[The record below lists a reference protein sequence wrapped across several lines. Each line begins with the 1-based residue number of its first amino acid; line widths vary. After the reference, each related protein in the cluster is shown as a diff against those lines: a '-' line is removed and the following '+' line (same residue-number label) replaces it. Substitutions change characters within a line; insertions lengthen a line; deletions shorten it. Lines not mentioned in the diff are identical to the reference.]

1 MWNFLIINPMINA
14 LLFIYNLLGQNFGLA
29 IIVFTALIRL
39 LTLPLTIQQTRS
51 SLVMK
56 EIQDS
61 DKWKKIQEKYKDNR
75 EKLSEEQMKLFQE
88 KGYNP
93 FSGCLGTLIQFP
105 IILGLYQA
113 VIRTLAS
120 SPAQLLEL
128 TSHLYSPNAAL
139 NFFPSQL
146 IPLNSSFLWMNL
158 GQPERWAPDFL
169 PIAIPVL
176 TIIVVVS
183 SFIQS
188 KLTTVDTSGDGQG
201 AMMSNMMSI
210 YMPALMGY
218 FAYTLASGLA
228 LYFVVSNLLGI
239 IQGYVMRQI
248 RKSANA

>member
-1 MWNFLIINPMINA
+1 MWNVLIINPMINA

-51 SLVMK
+51 SMVMK
-56 EIQDS
+56 EIQSS
-61 DKWKKIQEKYKDNR
+61 DKWKKIQEKYKDNK
-75 EKLSEEQMKLFQE
+75 EKLNEEQMKLFQE

-128 TSHLYSPNAAL
+128 STHLYAPNAAL
-139 NFFPSQL
+139 NFFPSQM

-158 GQPERWAPDFL
+158 GQPERWQPDFL

-176 TIIVVVS
+176 TIIVVIS
-183 SFIQS
+183 SFAQS
-188 KLTTVDTSGDGQG
+188 KLTMVDTSGEGQG
-201 AMMSNMMSI
+201 AMMGNMMSI

-228 LYFVVSNLLGI
+228 LYFVVSNILGI
-239 IQGYVMRQI
+239 IQGTVMRQI
-248 RKSANA
+248 RRDASS

>member
-39 LTLPLTIQQTRS
+39 LTLPMTIQQTRS

-56 EIQDS
+56 EIQGS
-61 DKWKKIQEKYKDNR
+61 EKWKKIQEKYKDNK

-93 FSGCLGTLIQFP
+93 FGGCLGTLIQFP

-120 SPAQLLEL
+120 SPSQLLEL
-128 TSHLYSPNAAL
+128 STHLYAPSQAL
-139 NFFPSQL
+139 NYFPNQL
-146 IPLNSSFLWMNL
+146 IPLNSNFLWMNL
-158 GQPERWAPDFL
+158 GQPERWQPDFL
-169 PIAIPVL
+169 PIAIPIL
-176 TIIVVVS
+176 TIIVVIS

-188 KLTTVDTSGDGQG
+188 KLTTVDTSGEGQG

-210 YMPALMGY
+210 YMPVLMGY

-239 IQGYVMRQI
+239 LQGVVMRQV
-248 RKSANA
+248 RRDDSS